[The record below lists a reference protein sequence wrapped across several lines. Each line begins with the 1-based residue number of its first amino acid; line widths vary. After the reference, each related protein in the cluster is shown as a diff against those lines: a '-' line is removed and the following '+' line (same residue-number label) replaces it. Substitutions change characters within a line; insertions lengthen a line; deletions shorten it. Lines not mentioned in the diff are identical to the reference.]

1 MKNKYMMML
10 MIACLMGS
18 TLAFAEDDKVE
29 AVMDAGKDM
38 MKKMIAEEI
47 PAAQAPVAAAPVAEQ
62 PAMDPAQM
70 EKMKALMAPTA
81 AHKTLEAMVGKW
93 NYTSKFWMAADGKAE
108 ETGGVSENVLI
119 YGGRFLKQEV
129 KGTWMGQP
137 FEGTGIVGYDNVRG
151 QYQSIW
157 FDSMMTG
164 IMSMSGQ
171 FDAASNTLK
180 ESGKNSCPMTGDKE
194 RECRAEWKIVDAN
207 QNVYSSYTTGPDGKE
222 FKAMEIVYTRAV

>member
-10 MIACLMGS
+10 MVACLMGS
-18 TLAFAEDDKVE
+18 TFAFAEETQKAEAPAVE
-29 AVMDAGKDM
+29 A
-38 MKKMIAEEI
+38 
-47 PAAQAPVAAAPVAEQ
+47 PAVEAPAVEAK
-62 PAMDPAQM
+62 PAIDPAQM
-70 EKMKALMAPTA
+70 EKMKALMAPSA

-93 NYTSKFWMAADGKAE
+93 NYTSKFWMAADGKPE
-108 ETGGVSENVLI
+108 ETSGTSENVLI

-137 FEGTGIVGYDNVRG
+137 FEGMGIVGYDNVRA

-157 FDSMMTG
+157 FDSMATG

-171 FDAASNTLK
+171 FDAATNTLN

-194 RECRAEWKIVDAN
+194 RECRADWKIVDAN
-207 QNVYSSYTTGPDGKE
+207 QNVYSAYTTGPDGKE
-222 FKAMEIVYTRAV
+222 FKGMEIVYTKAA